1 MSEKSHPSYPFS
13 RGSGATA
20 DNTQR
25 VVLATD
31 SPGVAGSGVALDSN
45 IVEVKGVAISTGLGA
60 TDAGT
65 IRVALSSDTP
75 VNLSAGDIDL
85 NTDGLE
91 SLGAAGNASLAS
103 IDGKITAVDTGAVVV
118 ASSALPSG
126 ASTSAAQTTGNN
138 SLASIDGKITA
149 VDTGAVVVAS
159 SALPTGAATSANQ
172 ATEIASLASIDG
184 KITAVDTGAVTISS
198 ALPAGSNIIGNIRI
212 DQTTPGTTNGVVAT
226 GPAAH
231 DAAATAN
238 PLLIAAVGR
247 TQALPAA
254 TTANDVTYLNCDRHG
269 RLRITGPSFLIAS
282 SDNTPITTATDT
294 TVLAAPG
301 AGNHYRIYYIHT
313 SNSNSTVVD
322 TSWRDGASGVRVHRA
337 TLPQYAQ
344 MGHSMKPGAW
354 DLTSNTA
361 LVLNTNAA
369 ASVHYTV
376 EYEIIAD

>member
-1 MSEKSHPSYPFS
+1 MAVTPETKLEFLVKE
-13 RGSGATA
+13 
-20 DNTQR
+20 
-25 VVLATD
+25 VVD
-31 SPGVAGSGVALDSN
+31 AL
-45 IVEVKGVAISTGLGA
+45 
-60 TDAGT
+60 GT
-65 IRVALSSDTP
+65 LNV
-75 VNLSAGDIDL
+75 DIDTVNV
-85 NTDGLE
+85 NTDGIETLLTAISGKLPA
-91 SLGAAGNASLAS
+91 SLGAKTIAAAM
-103 IDGKITAVDTGAVVV
+103 AV
-118 ASSALPSG
+118 S
-126 ASTSAAQTTGNN
+126 
-138 SLASIDGKITA
+138 
-149 VDTGAVVVAS
+149 
-159 SALPTGAATSANQ
+159 
-172 ATEIASLASIDG
+172 IAS
-184 KITAVDTGAVTISS
+184 
-198 ALPAGSNIIGNIRI
+198 
-212 DQTTPGTTNGVVAT
+212 DQNVPVV
-226 GPAAH
+226 GPTAH

-247 TQALPAA
+247 TQALPTA

-313 SNSNSTVVD
+313 SNSNSATVD
-322 TSWRDGASGVRVHRA
+322 TSWRDGASGARVHRA

-344 MGHSMKPGAW
+344 MGHNIKPGAW